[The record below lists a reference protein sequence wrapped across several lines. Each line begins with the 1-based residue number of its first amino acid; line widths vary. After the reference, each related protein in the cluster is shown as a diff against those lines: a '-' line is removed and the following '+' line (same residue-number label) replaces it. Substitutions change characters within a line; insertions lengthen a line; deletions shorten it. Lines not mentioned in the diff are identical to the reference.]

1 MTALPSTYKAYLQE
15 RVGPVEDV
23 LQLREVPMEPLP
35 PAHVRIQVH
44 SAALNPVDWKVAQIG
59 AKIFNMPDPTPE
71 QPLRIGWDVA
81 GVVVEVAD
89 DVSEFRVGDEVF
101 AMTSKGKFGSLAEY
115 LAVGAAVVARKPTT
129 LDFDHAAGVPLAA
142 LTSYQALKQPELG
155 NLKAGERVLIL
166 GGSSGTGTFAVQYAK
181 AVGAYVIATASAK
194 NADLVKSLGADE
206 VVDYRTQQWGD
217 VIAAHSVDVI
227 YDCGVEPDSW
237 EDAAQRVL
245 KKDSGRFVTI
255 GLGKNPSPAKF
266 GASRSMWMT
275 NPSGKDLTEI
285 AALFDA
291 GKVKLVVDSV
301 FPLEKTVDAFMRL
314 KTGHAVGKVIVK
326 VI

>member
-1 MTALPSTYKAYLQE
+1 
-15 RVGPVEDV
+15 
-23 LQLREVPMEPLP
+23 MEPLP
-35 PAHVRIQVH
+35 PAHVRVRVH
-44 SAALNPVDWKVAQIG
+44 SAALNPVDWKY
-59 AKIFNMPDPTPE
+59 F
-71 QPLRIGWDVA
+71 
-81 GVVVEVAD
+81 
-89 DVSEFRVGDEVF
+89 
-101 AMTSKGKFGSLAEY
+101 
-115 LAVGAAVVARKPTT
+115 AVGAAFVARKPTT
-129 LDFDHAAGVPLAA
+129 LDFDQAAGVPLAA

-155 NLKAGERVLIL
+155 NLKAGERALIL

-181 AVGAYVIATASAK
+181 A
-194 NADLVKSLGADE
+194 SLGTDE
-206 VVDYRTQQWGD
+206 VIDYRTQQWGD

-266 GASRSMWMT
+266 GASYSVWIT

-291 GKVKLVVDSV
+291 GKVKLEVDSV
-301 FPLEKTVDAFMRL
+301 FPLEKTVDAFLRL

-326 VI
+326 VILTLAV